1 MHRQKGKF
9 LSAVQPLYN
18 NLPCTVRVNNF
29 ETDWFSVTQGVKQD
43 CVISPTLFSI
53 YVNDLAV
60 ELDSLNYGVSLQE
73 ALNIS
78 VLLYADDIAILSE
91 TEAGMQTMLNK
102 FDD

>member
-1 MHRQKGKF
+1 M
-9 LSAVQPLYN
+9 
-18 NLPCTVRVNNF
+18 
-29 ETDWFSVTQGVKQD
+29 KQD